1 MRLLCTAK
9 LPANLLERYLL
20 PLTLFDEVEEII
32 VVRQEP
38 LPAGLSK
45 LRNVSFPKGNLAVSG
60 LRMLRE
66 AELVMRHE
74 RVDFTLGFNP
84 VPWGAVGF
92 AAGALHGVRA
102 CLSFIGLDFK
112 RAMHPLAA
120 PALLALNRAHLVTVT
135 GERMRR
141 GLTERGV
148 DPAKIRVLPH
158 AVDTKRFRP
167 GEGEPDFDL
176 ISVGH
181 LIPRKRMDVV
191 VDAVAELKS
200 RGIEVR
206 TAILGEGPE
215 RAALEARIKQR
226 GVEGLVTLLGFR
238 HDVEAMLQRARIF
251 ALVSDWEGVPFAMI
265 EALCTGLVPIVTDVG
280 TIADWIDHEK
290 NGHIVPV
297 GDARALA
304 DSVQRLMQDHE
315 HYAALKQKSLDV
327 RQSLSLEAGV
337 AFWRDA
343 LQVAE

>member
-20 PLTLFDEVEEII
+20 PLTLYDAVEEIV

-38 LPAGLSK
+38 LPPNLPK
-45 LRNVSFPKGNLAVSG
+45 LRNVTFPKGNVALDA

-74 RVDFTLGFNP
+74 QIDFTLGFNP
-84 VPWGAVGF
+84 VPWGAVSF
-92 AAGALHGVRA
+92 AAGVVHGVRA
-102 CLSFIGLDFK
+102 CVSFIGLDFK

-120 PALLALNRAHLVTVT
+120 PALRGLNHAHLVTVT

-148 DPAKIRVLPH
+148 NPEKIRILPH
-158 AVDTKRFRP
+158 AVDTARFHP
-167 GEGEPDFDL
+167 GDAEPDLDL

-191 VDAVAELKS
+191 VDAVAELKE
-200 RGIEVR
+200 RGIHVR
-206 TAILGEGPE
+206 TGILGEGPE
-215 RAALEARIKQR
+215 RPALEAQIKAR

-238 HDVEAMLQRARIF
+238 HDVESVLRRARIF

-280 TIADWIDHEK
+280 TIADWIEHEQ

-297 GDARALA
+297 GNARALA
-304 DSVQRLMQDHE
+304 DSVQRLLQDSS
-315 HYAALKQKSLDV
+315 HYAELKQKSLAV

-343 LQVAE
+343 LQVAK

>member
-1 MRLLCTAK
+1 MKLVCTAK

-20 PLTLFDEVEEII
+20 PLTLCEAVEEIV

-38 LPAGLSK
+38 LPQNLPK
-45 LRNVSFPKGNLAVSG
+45 LRNVTFAKGSVGLEA
-60 LRMLRE
+60 LRMFRE

-74 RVDFTLGFNP
+74 RIDFTLGFNP
-84 VPWGAVGF
+84 LPWGATGF
-92 AAGALHGVRA
+92 AAGAIHGARS
-102 CLSFIGLDFK
+102 CISFIGLDFK

-141 GLTERGV
+141 GLTQRGV
-148 DPAKIRVLPH
+148 NPEKIRILPH
-158 AVDTKRFRP
+158 AVDTARFRP
-167 GEGEPDFDL
+167 GQAEPDFDL

-181 LIPRKRMDVV
+181 LIPRKRMNVV
-191 VDAVAELKS
+191 IDAVALLKQ
-200 RGIEVR
+200 RGIQVR

-215 RAALEARIKQR
+215 RPALERQIKQR
-226 GVEGLVTLLGFR
+226 SVEDLVTLLGFR
-238 HDVEAMLQRARIF
+238 HDVETMLQRARIF

-280 TIADWIDHEK
+280 TIADWIEHEQ
-290 NGHIVPV
+290 NGHIVAV
-297 GDARALA
+297 GDASDLA
-304 DSVQRLMQDHE
+304 SSVQRLLEDPS
-315 HYAALKQKSLDV
+315 HYAALRQKSLDV

-343 LQVAE
+343 LQGRP

>member
-1 MRLLCTAK
+1 LRLLCTAK

-20 PLTLFDEVEEII
+20 PLTLYDAIDEIV

-38 LPAGLSK
+38 LPPNLPK
-45 LRNVSFPKGNLAVSG
+45 IRNVNFSKGPLVLDG

-66 AELVMRHE
+66 AELLLRHE

-84 VPWGAVGF
+84 VPWGAIGF
-92 AAGALHGVRA
+92 AAGALHGVRS
-102 CLSFIGLDFK
+102 CVSFIGLDFK

-141 GLTERGV
+141 GLIERGV

-158 AVDTKRFRP
+158 AVDTRRFHP
-167 GEGEPDFDL
+167 GIEAPDLDL

-191 VDAVAELKS
+191 IDAVAELKA

-206 TAILGEGPE
+206 TGILGEGPE
-215 RAALEARIKQR
+215 RPALEARIKAR

-238 HDVEAMLQRARIF
+238 HDVEAVLRRARLF

-280 TIADWIDHEK
+280 TIADWIEHEK

-304 DSVQRLMQDHE
+304 DSVQRLIRDAAHF
-315 HYAALKQKSLDV
+315 AALRQKSLDV
-327 RQSLSLEAGV
+327 RDSLSLEAGV

-343 LQVAE
+343 LQGGR

>member
-1 MRLLCTAK
+1 LLCTAK

-20 PLTLFDEVEEII
+20 PLTLFDEVEEIV
-32 VVRQEP
+32 VVRQEA
-38 LPAGLSK
+38 LPANLPK
-45 LRNVSFPKGNLAVSG
+45 IRNVNFPPGNLASSA
-60 LRMLRE
+60 LRMLRAARQVIVRE
-66 AELVMRHE
+66 HI
-74 RVDFTLGFNP
+74 DFTLGFNP

-92 AAGALHGVRA
+92 AAAAFRDVPS
-102 CLSFIGLDFK
+102 CVSFIGLDFK

-141 GLTERGV
+141 GLIDRGV

-158 AVDTKRFRP
+158 AVDTARFRP
-167 GEGEPDFDL
+167 AEAEPDLDL

-200 RGIEVR
+200 RGLAVR
-206 TAILGEGPE
+206 TGILGEGPE
-215 RAALEARIKQR
+215 RAKLEAQIAAR
-226 GVEGLVTLLGFR
+226 GVSELVTLLGFR
-238 HDVEAMLQRARIF
+238 HDVEAMMRRAKLF

-280 TIADWIDHEK
+280 TIADWIEHEK

-304 DSVQRLMQDHE
+304 DSIQRLLQDASHF
-315 HYAALKQKSLDV
+315 AALRQKSLDV
-327 RQSLSLEAGV
+327 RESLSLEAGV
-337 AFWRDA
+337 RFWREA
-343 LQVAE
+343 LQP

>member
-1 MRLLCTAK
+1 MKLLCTAK

-20 PLTLFDEVEEII
+20 PLTLYDAVDEIV

-38 LPAGLSK
+38 LPPNLPK
-45 LRNVSFPKGNLAVSG
+45 LRNVNFPKGPLGLDA

-66 AELVMRHE
+66 AELVLRHE
-74 RVDFTLGFNP
+74 QIDFTLGFNP
-84 VPWGAVGF
+84 VPWGALGF
-92 AAGALHGVRA
+92 AAGQVHRVPA
-102 CLSFIGLDFK
+102 CVSFIGLDFK
-112 RAMHPLAA
+112 RAMQPWAA
-120 PALLALNRAHLVTVT
+120 PALRALNHAHLVTVT

-141 GLTERGV
+141 GLIERGV
-148 DPAKIRVLPH
+148 KAEKIRILPH
-158 AVDTKRFRP
+158 AVDTNRFRP
-167 GEGEPDFDL
+167 SDSEPDLDL

-191 VDAVAELKS
+191 VDAVAELKA

-206 TAILGEGPE
+206 TGILGEGPE
-215 RAALEARIKQR
+215 RAALEAQIKAR

-238 HDVEAMLQRARIF
+238 HDVEAVLQRARIF

-280 TIADWIDHEK
+280 TIGDWIEHEK
-290 NGHIVPV
+290 NGHIVGV
-297 GDARALA
+297 GDATALA
-304 DSVQRLMQDHE
+304 NSIQRLLQDQA
-315 HYAALKQKSLDV
+315 HYAELKQKSLDV

-343 LQVAE
+343 LGGRR

>member
-20 PLTLFDEVEEII
+20 PLTLFDAVEEIV

-38 LPAGLSK
+38 LPPTLPK
-45 LRNVSFPKGNLAVSG
+45 LRNVTFAKGNVALSA

-66 AELVMRHE
+66 AELIMRHE
-74 RVDFTLGFNP
+74 RIDFTLGFNP
-84 VPWGAVGF
+84 VPWGAMGF
-92 AAGALHGVRA
+92 AAGSLHGVRA
-102 CLSFIGLDFK
+102 CVSFIGLDFK

-120 PALLALNRAHLVTVT
+120 PALLTLNRAHLVTVT

-141 GLTERGV
+141 GLSERGV
-148 DPAKIRVLPH
+148 DPAKIRILPH
-158 AVDTKRFRP
+158 AVDTKRFHP
-167 GEGEPDFDL
+167 GDTEPEFDL

-191 VDAVAELKS
+191 VDAVAELKA
-200 RGIEVR
+200 RGVEVR
-206 TAILGEGPE
+206 TAILGEGTE
-215 RAALEARIKQR
+215 RPALEARIKER
-226 GVEGLVTLLGFR
+226 RVEGLVTLLGFR
-238 HDVEAMLQRARIF
+238 HDVETFLRRARLF

-304 DSVQRLMQDHE
+304 DSVQRLLQDQSHFAE
-315 HYAALKQKSLDV
+315 LKQKSLDV

-343 LQVAE
+343 LQVAG

>member
-9 LPANLLERYLL
+9 LPSNLLERYLL
-20 PLTLFDEVEEII
+20 PLTLYDAVEEIV

-38 LPAGLSK
+38 LPANLPK
-45 LRNVSFPKGNLAVSG
+45 LRNVNFPGGNVAASA

-66 AELVMRHE
+66 AERVLRHE
-74 RVDFTLGFNP
+74 QIDFTLGFNP
-84 VPWGAVGF
+84 VPWGAMGF

-102 CLSFIGLDFK
+102 CISFIGLDFK

-141 GLTERGV
+141 GLIERGV
-148 DPAKIRVLPH
+148 DADKIRILPH
-158 AVDTKRFRP
+158 AVDTARFQP
-167 GEGEPDFDL
+167 GSEEPDFDL

-191 VDAVAELKS
+191 VDAIAELKA
-200 RGIEVR
+200 RGLEVR

-215 RAALEARIKQR
+215 RPALEAQIKAR

-238 HDVEAMLQRARIF
+238 QDVEVMLRRARIF

-280 TIADWIDHEK
+280 TIADWIEHEQ
-290 NGHIVPV
+290 NGHIVAV

-304 DSVQRLMQDHE
+304 NSVERLLRDPS
-315 HYAALKQKSLDV
+315 HYAQLKQKSLSV

-337 AFWRDA
+337 EFWRDA
-343 LQVAE
+343 LSGSR